1 MKSSGVVSVLITMAT
16 MLSCQ
21 VNEDEKNKLSEVHD
35 QMEKNELIKISRED
49 IYTKAQEQSIK
60 IGSALKNADQN
71 FSVDSLEEL
80 YNAQITFIPFENMT
94 EFISDSNN
102 TKKEIE
108 VIEAYLYQLNNNGE
122 LEDNVQYI
130 NNDTELTY
138 DFPVNNDSIKGVWH
152 AKVKRK
158 EIILN
163 EIKK

>member
-1 MKSSGVVSVLITMAT
+1 MKSSGVVSILFIVAT

-60 IGSALKNADQN
+60 IGSVLKKADQN
-71 FSVDSLEEL
+71 LSVDSLEDK
-80 YNAQITFIPFENMT
+80 YNAKITFISFDEMD
-94 EFISDSNN
+94 EFIADSDN

-108 VIEAYLYQLNNNGE
+108 VMEAYLYQLNNDGE
-122 LEDNVQYI
+122 LKDNVQYI

-138 DFPVNNDSIKGVWH
+138 DFPVNNDSVKGVWH

-163 EIKK
+163 EINN